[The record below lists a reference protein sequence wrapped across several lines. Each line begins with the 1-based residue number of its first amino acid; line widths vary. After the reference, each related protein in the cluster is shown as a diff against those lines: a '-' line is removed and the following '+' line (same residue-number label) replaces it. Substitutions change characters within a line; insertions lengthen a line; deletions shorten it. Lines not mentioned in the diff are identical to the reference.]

1 MQIQIRERN
10 VELPEG
16 LRAHVERRLGFALG
30 RLGERISRVI
40 VRFSDTN
47 GHRGGA
53 DKRCQIDVHLRPS
66 GNVRVGDTDADIY
79 AASDRA
85 ADHASRAV
93 ARLLHRQRE
102 WDELPIRSRTGGESR
117 S

>member
-1 MQIQIRERN
+1 MEIQIRERS
-10 VELPEG
+10 VELTEG

-30 RLGERISRVI
+30 RFGERISRVI

-53 DKRCQIDVHLRPS
+53 DKRCQIDVDLRPS
-66 GNVRVGDTDADIY
+66 GNLCVEDTDADIY
-79 AASDRA
+79 VASDRA
-85 ADHASRAV
+85 ANRASRAI
-93 ARLLHRQRE
+93 ARLLDRQRE
-102 WDELPIRSRTGGESR
+102 WDSPPIRSRTGGESR